1 MIISKDYSQLAKQKS
16 QALPLEFCRN
26 SKAEFKISI
35 LKKREG
41 SGVLLLEVV
50 GMGKLEAD

>member
-1 MIISKDYSQLAKQKS
+1 MRISKDYSKLAKQKS

-26 SKAEFKISI
+26 SEAEFKIGI

-41 SGVLLLEVV
+41 SGVPFLEVV
-50 GMGKLEAD
+50 GMGKLETG

>member
-26 SKAEFKISI
+26 SKAEFKIGI

-41 SGVLLLEVV
+41 SGVLFLEVV